1 MGVNGSFE
9 LSRVRVTEDNKIT
22 VNVWSKSRENQFW
35 FELARGSSYGESTVC
50 VKIII
55 RDHQS
60 T

>member
-9 LSRVRVTEDNKIT
+9 LLRVRVTEDKIT

-50 VKIII
+50 VKINI